1 MRRTLLRK
9 NRRQGVI
16 THLVVDK
23 QAVIKTG
30 SDVLKV
36 VKNNLYSWIT
46 DLKLVI
52 SISMYENLQK
62 QSSIISGPSGRAV

>member
-1 MRRTLLRK
+1 MQTALLIPKINIAFSRRKVNCHASEMRRTLLRK

-36 VKNNLYSWIT
+36 VKNNLYS
-46 DLKLVI
+46 
-52 SISMYENLQK
+52 
-62 QSSIISGPSGRAV
+62 